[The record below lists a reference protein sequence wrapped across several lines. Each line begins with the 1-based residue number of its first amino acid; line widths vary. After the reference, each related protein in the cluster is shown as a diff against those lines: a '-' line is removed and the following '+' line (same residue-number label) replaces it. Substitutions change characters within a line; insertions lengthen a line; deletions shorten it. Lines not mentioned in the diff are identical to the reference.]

1 MIYIHNPL
9 VLVPVVV
16 VGEEGDLYSL
26 VVPVS
31 VGEVEEVRTVLV
43 MMDTVM
49 AVVVGIHMDSAA
61 EDNLADSVVAEV
73 VNTNNSVAGQM
84 DIHILVLMV
93 TELVG
98 EAEEVVYFRNST
110 SFDSSP
116 LSVVLVP
123 ASVYQLV
130 WI

>member
-1 MIYIHNPL
+1 VIYIHNPL
-9 VLVPVVV
+9 VPVPVV
-16 VGEEGDLYSL
+16 VGEEGDFYSL

-31 VGEVEEVRTVLV
+31 VGEVAEVRTVLV
-43 MMDTVM
+43 TMDTVM
-49 AVVVGIHMDSAA
+49 AVVGIHMDSAA
-61 EDNLADSVVAEV
+61 EDNFADSVVVGA
-73 VNTNNSVAGQM
+73 VNRNNSVAGQR

-93 TELVG
+93 SVLVG

-110 SFDSSP
+110 SFDSSL

-123 ASVYQLV
+123 ASVYRLV

>member
-9 VLVPVVV
+9 VPVPVV
-16 VGEEGDLYSL
+16 VGEEGDFYSL
-26 VVPVS
+26 VVLVS
-31 VGEVEEVRTVLV
+31 VGEVAEVRTVLV
-43 MMDTVM
+43 TMDTVM
-49 AVVVGIHMDSAA
+49 AVVGIHMDSAA
-61 EDNLADSVVAEV
+61 EDNFADSVVVGA
-73 VNTNNSVAGQM
+73 VNRNNSVAGQR

-93 TELVG
+93 SVLVG

-110 SFDSSP
+110 SFDSSL

-123 ASVYQLV
+123 SSVYRLV